1 MNSLSN
7 DVLGCVFE
15 HLSPQI
21 KVLPK
26 WAEKI
31 FKNKLKY
38 IKRRTLGLDY
48 DIVILEIMNELDDI
62 WRFGNSAVLNFFYRN
77 IKSLFGDFI
86 LWHIIDDT
94 GLSKNPEAID
104 LLEKFIL
111 PYYPDLGNW
120 NNLSTN
126 PSAMGLINTNWEK
139 VNPIY
144 LSANPKAGKLIK
156 QNFEQSQG
164 KDIEWRLLSKNSSAE
179 AIEMLEKNQDKI
191 DWMFFCENRNPDFLN
206 ILEKNLDK
214 IDWEILSFNP
224 AAVTFLEKNLNKVD
238 WRGISHNE
246 AAFHIIEKNLDK
258 VDWDM
263 LSLNGAAV
271 PLLTKN
277 LERVNWRLANKNPA
291 FVPILE
297 KMNESGHTTAW
308 NDLSRVTRIFWKEL
322 ATNPNLYIV
331 DRKARM
337 TQKERFIKKMS
348 MC

>member
-7 DVLGCVFE
+7 DVLGCVFD
-15 HLSPQI
+15 HLSPQR
-21 KVLPK
+21 KVLPQ

-38 IKRRTLGLDY
+38 IKRRTVGLDY

-62 WRFGNSAVLNFFYRN
+62 WRFGNSAVLDFFYRN

-94 GLSKNPEAID
+94 GLSNNPEGVD
-104 LLEKFIL
+104 LLEKVII
-111 PYYPDLGNW
+111 PSYPDLGNW
-120 NNLSTN
+120 NSLSSN
-126 PSAMGLINTNWEK
+126 PSAIELLKNYSDRVNWA
-139 VNPIY
+139 Y
-144 LSANPKAGKLIK
+144 LSANPKAGKLLK

-164 KDIEWRLLSKNSSAE
+164 KDIDWRLLSKNSSAE

-191 DWMFFCENRNPDFLN
+191 EWMFFCENRNPDFLN
-206 ILEKNLDK
+206 IVEKNLDK

-224 AAVTFLEKNLNKVD
+224 AAIKFLEKNLDKVD
-238 WRGISHNE
+238 WRGISGNPE
-246 AAFHIIEKNLDK
+246 AFHIIQKNIEK

-263 LSLNGAAV
+263 LSLNSAAV
-271 PLLTKN
+271 PLLLEN
-277 LERVNWRLANKNPA
+277 LDRINWRVVNRNPS
-291 FVPILE
+291 FIPILE
-297 KMNESGHTTAW
+297 KMNESGHPTAG
-308 NDLSRVTRIFWKEL
+308 NDISRVTRIFWKEL
-322 ATNPNLYIV
+322 ATNPNLYII